1 MIILTDK
8 DASGTSFHNVTIK
21 TSLSKLREI
30 LGDPQHECNT
40 GEDKTNI
47 DYICELEDGTV
58 FTIYDWKM
66 YRQIGED
73 EILRFHIGTLNELDA
88 FKVKIQLHKNGL
100 FID

>member
-21 TSLSKLREI
+21 TSLSKLKEI

-73 EILRFHIGTLNELDA
+73 EILHFHIGAQNAHDA
-88 FKVKIQLHKNGL
+88 FRAKNEMHGMGL
-100 FID
+100 FPG